1 MHSAHYA
8 VRPPLDSNDLHV
20 QTPGL
25 ADFLNAG
32 ASQMGNVGEISTLR
46 HAEAPPFT
54 PRELPREVHAIR
66 RILVCIDHSRFSDV
80 CLQQAIA
87 ISRSL
92 GGAITLLH
100 VMDPP
105 RERSGLQTTDVLDWE
120 ISRQEARAYL
130 ERLERD
136 GAQATGHDVEIRL
149 EQGHPAERI
158 TAVARELDADLVVIG
173 SQGERGVAAWSLGS
187 TAQQVLAVARGS
199 VLVAR
204 SDASGS
210 VAVSPK
216 RILVPLDGSLRAESV
231 LPTAVRIAGA
241 NEAELLLAFVVREP
255 VATAVLRA
263 PEDIDFAR
271 ELASRLE
278 TSGKHYLDGLRTQ
291 LQREG
296 ASVRTV
302 VVRSADERQS
312 LLELCR
318 TERSDLVVL
327 SAHGSTCNPALTTGS
342 ITAHLLTHSG
352 VPLLVLQD
360 LRDSA
365 TSGPE
370 LDRRAPPRRSSYPE
384 SV

>member
-1 MHSAHYA
+1 ME
-8 VRPPLDSNDLHV
+8 
-20 QTPGL
+20 PGQHR
-25 ADFLNAG
+25 AAG
-32 ASQMGNVGEISTLR
+32 AGCGPGVGARRAIGRFGQRRRL
-46 HAEAPPFT
+46 AEAHPRT
-54 PRELPREVHAIR
+54 PRWI
-66 RILVCIDHSRFSDV
+66 
-80 CLQQAIA
+80 
-87 ISRSL
+87 
-92 GGAITLLH
+92 
-100 VMDPP
+100 
-105 RERSGLQTTDVLDWE
+105 
-120 ISRQEARAYL
+120 
-130 ERLERD
+130 
-136 GAQATGHDVEIRL
+136 
-149 EQGHPAERI
+149 
-158 TAVARELDADLVVIG
+158 
-173 SQGERGVAAWSLGS
+173 
-187 TAQQVLAVARGS
+187 
-199 VLVAR
+199 
-204 SDASGS
+204 
-210 VAVSPK
+210 
-216 RILVPLDGSLRAESV
+216 LRAESV